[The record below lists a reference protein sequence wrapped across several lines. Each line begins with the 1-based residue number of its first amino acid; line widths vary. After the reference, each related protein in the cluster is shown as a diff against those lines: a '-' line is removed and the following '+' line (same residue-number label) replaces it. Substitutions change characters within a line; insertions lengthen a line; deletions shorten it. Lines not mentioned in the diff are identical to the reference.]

1 MQIKVLIA
9 DIDKKEMIYMNK
21 KKLYIM
27 CGIPGSGKT
36 TWVKNHIK
44 ENEVHVSRDEIRFKM
59 LRATDSYFSRE
70 KEVYKSFCQTIIE
83 KLKTN
88 NAVYADATHISK
100 KSRKTLINALCI
112 EGLDLKKVDLIAVY
126 LPTKIETC
134 IARNEL
140 RHGRSKV
147 PEKVIKNTYS
157 LLEKPSREE
166 GFNEIIEVSDE
177 NE

>member
-1 MQIKVLIA
+1 MQIKVLIV
-9 DIDKKEMIYMNK
+9 DIDKKEMVYMNK

-44 ENEVHVSRDEIRFKM
+44 ENEAHVSRDEIRFKI
-59 LRATDSYFSRE
+59 LRSTDTYFSRE
-70 KEVYKSFCQTIIE
+70 KEVYKLFCQTIIE

-88 NAVYADATHISK
+88 NVVYADATHISK

-126 LPTKIETC
+126 MPTKIETC

-140 RHGRSKV
+140 RHGRARV
-147 PEKVIKNTYS
+147 PERVIKNTS
-157 LLEKPSREE
+157 LLLEEPTIEE
-166 GFNEIIEVSDE
+166 GFSKIIQVSDE